1 MVIFEKALNSF
12 NFGPSLCK
20 WFETL
25 YSSASSCVINNGH
38 LSHFCNLE
46 RGYRQGD
53 PLSPYLFIIGVEL
66 LSLKL
71 KRNLDIQGITIN
83 DDETLLSQYA
93 DDTFLILDGREI
105 SLKETL
111 SCFESF
117 NKASGL
123 KMNASKTKAVWVGN
137 KKIFR
142 SYSMS

>member
-46 RGYRQGD
+46 RGYQQGD

-66 LSLKL
+66 FFVLEAFIFNPEALL
-71 KRNLDIQGITIN
+71 N
-83 DDETLLSQYA
+83 DSKHESVSFKD
-93 DDTFLILDGREI
+93 I
-105 SLKETL
+105 SLPSRIKNV
-111 SCFESF
+111 SS
-117 NKASGL
+117 A
-123 KMNASKTKAVWVGN
+123 
-137 KKIFR
+137 
-142 SYSMS
+142 Y